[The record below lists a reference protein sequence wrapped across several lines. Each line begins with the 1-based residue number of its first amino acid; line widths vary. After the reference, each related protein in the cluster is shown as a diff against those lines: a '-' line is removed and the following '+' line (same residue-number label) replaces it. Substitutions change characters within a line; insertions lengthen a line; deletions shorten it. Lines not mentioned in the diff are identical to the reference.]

1 MEGSEIV
8 IVGTCPVW
16 ETQSFF

>member
-8 IVGTCPVW
+8 IIGACPLW
-16 ETQSFF
+16 ET